1 VLQINT
7 QSLKAKLILVV
18 LTGFGLLLAVS
29 EGAVVAL
36 NGSIHDYHTL
46 MHEHVRAEQ
55 SVNKMNFNFK
65 VQVQEWKNVL
75 LRGSDPKQLKKYW
88 GKFEKQQDLI
98 QQQGRDLAPTLK
110 DDLATYRS
118 DVEEFL
124 QSHKDMGQAY
134 KRGYQAFIDS
144 GFIASAG
151 DKAVKGI
158 DRAPSKQLTNIAGE
172 FSKIRL
178 KFSQEVDANSA
189 QVSTWSS
196 LGVIC
201 IAVLV
206 VSLLW
211 MVLQNIFLKPLNTVM
226 KNIDNLG
233 HCDFQT
239 HFDTSGKDELG
250 DLSRNLNHM
259 QDEIIEVLTKVRDT
273 AGELQNASMSIN
285 QTASDIT
292 RNTGET
298 EQYTQQVS
306 TAVSEMSETVQ
317 DVAKNAAGAAQAAE
331 QADHNAQ
338 EGLDIMSQTINSI
351 NALSDEVDH
360 VAGAMNQLEQD
371 TSSVGAVLDVIK
383 GIAEQTNLLALNAAI
398 EAARAGEQGRGF
410 AVVADEV
417 RALAQR
423 TQESTEEIQQI
434 IETVQN
440 GASNAAKAMGGS
452 QEQTKST
459 VSLADHAGGS
469 IREITNSVSSIRDM
483 NTQIATAAEEQS
495 AAANE
500 IRHNVDN
507 MNSLAQQTHQ
517 TAQGATQ
524 VANQL
529 DKTAVELNQLIEKFK
544 I

>member
-1 VLQINT
+1 MLQINT